1 MYHSLKF
8 MSFQAR
14 QTWHVKEERD
24 YLHAAREE
32 EGLLYSSAF
41 SPFLQLEILHRL
53 PITFSVNRYMGLQ
66 FFILSLIVGSEIKFW
81 LGAKVVLDVV
91 SHFELT

>member
-1 MYHSLKF
+1 
-8 MSFQAR
+8 
-14 QTWHVKEERD
+14 
-24 YLHAAREE
+24 
-32 EGLLYSSAF
+32 
-41 SPFLQLEILHRL
+41 
-53 PITFSVNRYMGLQ
+53 MGLQ